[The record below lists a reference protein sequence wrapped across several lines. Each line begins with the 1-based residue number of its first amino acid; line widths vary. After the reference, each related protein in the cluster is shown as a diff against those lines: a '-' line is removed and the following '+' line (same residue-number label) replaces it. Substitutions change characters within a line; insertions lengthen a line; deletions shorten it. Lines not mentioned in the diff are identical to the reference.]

1 MHFLKLIKSG
11 IRCFIRTFFGDILMI
26 SFVTLLP
33 NIKYLGAKIVSEV
46 FLDLGRNLSY
56 MKRTSYDLICEPTS
70 FDKKL

>member
-1 MHFLKLIKSG
+1 
-11 IRCFIRTFFGDILMI
+11 MI

-56 MKRTSYDLICEPTS
+56 MKRTSYDM
-70 FDKKL
+70 

>member
-11 IRCFIRTFFGDILMI
+11 IRRFIRTFFGDILMI

-56 MKRTSYDLICEPTS
+56 MKRTSYDM
-70 FDKKL
+70 